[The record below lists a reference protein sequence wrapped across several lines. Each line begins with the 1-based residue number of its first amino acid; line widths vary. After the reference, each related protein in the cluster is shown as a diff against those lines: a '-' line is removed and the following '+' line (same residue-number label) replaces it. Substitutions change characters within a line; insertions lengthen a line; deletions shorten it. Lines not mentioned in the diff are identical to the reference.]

1 MWTEIIGQALTGTA
15 AIITALGGLLLA
27 RSRQISADLAACQAA
42 EAAHRLWKVRAERHL
57 RLLERSLWQQGQWVP
72 DRPEELL

>member
-1 MWTEIIGQALTGTA
+1 VWTEIIGQTLTGGA

-27 RSRQISADLAACQAA
+27 RSRQISADLAACQAE
-42 EAAHRLWKVRAERHL
+42 EAAHRMWRARAERHL
-57 RLLERSLWQQGQWVP
+57 RLLERSLWQQGLWVP

>member
-27 RSRQISADLAACQAA
+27 RSRQISADLAACQAE
-42 EAAHRLWKVRAERHL
+42 EAAARLWKARAERHL
-57 RLLERSLWQQGQWVP
+57 RLLERSLWQQGLWVP
-72 DRPEELL
+72 DRPDELL

>member
-27 RSRQISADLAACQAA
+27 RSRQISADLAACQAE
-42 EAAHRLWKVRAERHL
+42 EAANRRWKARAERHL
-57 RLLERSLWQQGQWVP
+57 QLLERSLWQQGLWVP

>member
-27 RSRQISADLAACQAA
+27 RSRQTAADLAACQAQ
-42 EAAHRLWKVRAERHL
+42 EAANRLRWARAERHL
-57 RLLERSLWQQGQWVP
+57 RLLERSLWQQGLWVP
-72 DRPEELL
+72 DRPDELL

>member
-1 MWTEIIGQALTGTA
+1 MWTEILGQALTGTA

-27 RSRQISADLAACQAA
+27 RSRQISADLAACQA
-42 EAAHRLWKVRAERHL
+42 EQAAHRLWKGRAERHML
-57 RLLERSLWQQGQWVP
+57 LLERSLWQQGGWVP

>member
-1 MWTEIIGQALTGTA
+1 MWTEIIGQTLTGAA

-27 RSRQISADLAACQAA
+27 RSRQISADLAACQAQ
-42 EAAHRLWKVRAERHL
+42 EATNRLWRARAERHM

-72 DRPEELL
+72 DRPDELL